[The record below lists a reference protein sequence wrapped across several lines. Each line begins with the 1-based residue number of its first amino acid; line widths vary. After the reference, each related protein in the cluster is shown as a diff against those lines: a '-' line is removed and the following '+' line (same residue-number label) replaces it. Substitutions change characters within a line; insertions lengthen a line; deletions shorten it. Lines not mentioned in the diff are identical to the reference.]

1 MGNDEFLRKFV
12 FKYFGRLIIYIS
24 MERTILANLPTKIV
38 ELKKLSAMAG
48 GTARIFLKRD
58 DQTGSEFGGNKV
70 RKLEY
75 LLTDAI
81 NKGCNLLITCG
92 GIQSNHCRATVA
104 VATQMGMKS
113 AVLLRISEQPPVR
126 GNYFLDLLMGA
137 DVKFCTRDEYRD
149 HRSEIMQKMADEYA
163 AQGYKPYV
171 IPEGASNEIGTL
183 GYFNCM
189 NEITKQEKEL
199 GITFDTVVVATGSG
213 GTVAGLHLAN
223 MVNGLGKRVIGMA
236 VCDNVEYFTNISDH
250 ISKGAFA
257 LLPNKKSVVPMEE
270 WRGRIEINDGYVGI
284 GYALSRP
291 EELEFIKTVART
303 EGVVLDPVYT
313 GKAMYGVWNEL
324 KEGGNL
330 RGKAK
335 NILFIHTGGIFGL
348 FPVSEK
354 FEF

>member
-1 MGNDEFLRKFV
+1 
-12 FKYFGRLIIYIS
+12 

-104 VATQMGMKS
+104 VATQHGMKS

-137 DVKFCTRDEYRD
+137 DVKFCNRDEYRD
-149 HRSEIMQKMADEYA
+149 HRGEIMQKMADEYA

-223 MVNGLGKRVIGMA
+223 MANGLGKRVIGMA
-236 VCDNVEYFTNISDH
+236 VCDDVEYFTNIADH
-250 ISKGAFA
+250 ISKGAFN
-257 LLPNKKSVVPMEE
+257 LLPNKKSVVPVEE
-270 WRGRIEINDGYVGI
+270 WRSRIEINDGYVGI

-291 EELEFIKTVART
+291 EELEFIKTVARA